1 MATEPLEKQLPET
14 TAKDEVQ
21 IFDTS
26 EAVNKRDHI
35 SGRVDMGKS
44 PMRMNC
50 AFEQEA
56 DTIIAK
62 LPERLV
68 RWYKIDSLSET
79 DYKLIREPDGTRV
92 RLDLG
97 PLIKR
102 EGV

>member
-1 MATEPLEKQLPET
+1 MTTEPLEKQLLET
-14 TAKDEVQ
+14 TAEDEVQ

-62 LPERLV
+62 TAREAGALVQNRQSFGDRL
-68 RWYKIDSLSET
+68 
-79 DYKLIREPDGTRV
+79 
-92 RLDLG
+92 
-97 PLIKR
+97 
-102 EGV
+102 